1 MYYKEEIIN
10 GILCFKITPNGEWK
24 PLGEKRLTKI
34 VEELKAKVA
43 LLELELEMKVNGE

>member
-10 GILCFKITPNGEWK
+10 GILCFKTYPNDNWK
-24 PLGEKRLTKI
+24 PVGEKELTKR
-34 VEELKAKVA
+34 VTELKAKVA